1 MDGRQI
7 PHGLLVKE
15 MFSTKDDETI
25 LGARVVGWG
34 SPATCEKGK
43 QCPGTLPI
51 RNGWRAMY
59 FFIHLKTENFFSFLW
74 DGP

>member
-34 SPATCEKGK
+34 H
-43 QCPGTLPI
+43 LPHV
-51 RNGWRAMY
+51 R
-59 FFIHLKTENFFSFLW
+59 KENNAQVHYPSEM
-74 DGP
+74 DGELCISLYI